1 MDKRPTKAIIPV
13 AGYGTRRLPLTKAIE
28 KCMVP
33 IGNRPIIDFVVADC
47 IKAGITEIIFVVN
60 EQSSQLRAYYDRNLA
75 LEKHLQEKGKADMV
89 ELIRPPEGVDFKYVV
104 QPEGRYGTTVP
115 VWLCREYINP
125 DEPVLVIMGDQ
136 FFYREDGGSNLA
148 DLIDGVAS
156 KGATAGLLGVNVPR
170 EDVKKYGVIE
180 QDSDGWYKR
189 IIEHPDPENTP
200 STLNN
205 ASIYL
210 FDPIMFKYIERDINS
225 PHTGEYMIIDAIN
238 AYVEDGN
245 KLVVG
250 EAGGKYLDGGTVQG
264 WLYANNYILERQTD

>member
-1 MDKRPTKAIIPV
+1 MNKQLTKAIIPV

-33 IGNRPIIDFVVADC
+33 IGNRPIIDFIVEDC
-47 IKAGITEIIFVVN
+47 IKAGIKEIIFVVS
-60 EQSSQLRAYYDRNLA
+60 EQSSQLKAYYGHNYA
-75 LEKHLQEKGKADMV
+75 LENYLEKNGKTDMLKAV
-89 ELIRPPEGVDFKYVV
+89 QPPEDIEFKYVA
-104 QPEGRYGTTVP
+104 QPDGKYGTTVP

-125 DEPVLVIMGDQ
+125 DEQVLVIMGDQ
-136 FFYREDGGSNLA
+136 FFYREDGGSNAA
-148 DLIDGVAS
+148 DLIEIVAKRGVTS
-156 KGATAGLLGVNVPR
+156 GLLGVNVPR

-180 QDSDGWYKR
+180 QDSEGWYKR

-210 FDPIMFKYIERDINS
+210 FDSKLFEYIDKDINT

-238 AYVEDGN
+238 AYVNDGN
-245 KLVVG
+245 KLVVS
-250 EAGGKYLDGGTVQG
+250 EAKGKYLDGGNVEG
-264 WLYANNYILERQTD
+264 WLQANNYIAGHKSL